1 MIPVLRV
8 ILPAVD
14 LIETAR
20 DLGGELHNAITR
32 GLNVDYITDDTTRTK
47 PIPATALY
55 AARMDASGAITVVRT
70 RQAALTPDHTY
81 LGWPIPA

>member
-1 MIPVLRV
+1 MTPVLRV

-14 LIETAR
+14 LIETTR
-20 DLGGELHNAITR
+20 DLGGELHNTVTR
-32 GLNVDYITDDTTRTK
+32 GVNVDYITDDLTRNK

-55 AARMDASGAITVVRT
+55 AARMDAAGVITVART